1 MKVGA
6 TLHPGSNPVAAALAG
21 EFNVVLDTVEL
32 ATGPGGQIP
41 NQGRLY
47 ALEIVG
53 SRIRWMK
60 NVHQVVSIGFREVHR
75 DAVFQPRDIAH
86 RGALHPA
93 HDANVRR
100 IVHVAVIREE
110 LLDKRWRRY

>member
-32 ATGPGGQIP
+32 STGPGGQIP

-47 ALEIVG
+47 ALEVVR

-60 NVHQVVSIGFREVHR
+60 NVHQVVSICFREIHG
-75 DAVFQPRDIAH
+75 DTVFQPRDIAH
-86 RGALHPA
+86 WGALYPA
-93 HDANVRR
+93 HDANVR
-100 IVHVAVIREE
+100 
-110 LLDKRWRRY
+110 